1 MPSHAPTPKVSRLE
15 VIATGARRRWTEEE
29 KRRIVAESFDGPR
42 RVSAT
47 ARRYG
52 LSPSQLFTW
61 HRQIGSALPAAETAA
76 TFLPAFIECKPV
88 DVDSGSSAESK
99 PASTAAGRMEI
110 ALTNGRCVIVGP
122 DFDAVVLARLLDVLE
137 RRA

>member
-1 MPSHAPTPKVSRLE
+1 MPKVSRLE
-15 VIATGARRRWTEEE
+15 VISSGARRRWTEEE

-61 HRQIGSALPAAETAA
+61 RRQIGAASPAAEIAA
-76 TFLPAFIECKPV
+76 TFLPTFIECKPV
-88 DVDSGSSAESK
+88 EFGSDSSGDPK
-99 PASTAAGRMEI
+99 PAPTAAGRMEI
-110 ALTNGRCVIVGP
+110 ALANGRRVIVGP
-122 DFDAVVLARLLDVLE
+122 DFDPVVLARLLDVLE

>member
-1 MPSHAPTPKVSRLE
+1 MPQVSRLE

-61 HRQIGSALPAAETAA
+61 RRQIGAASPAAEIAA

-88 DVDSGSSAESK
+88 GIDNGSSEEPK
-99 PASTAAGRMEI
+99 PAPTAAGRMEI
-110 ALTNGRCVIVGP
+110 GLANGRRVIVGP

>member
-1 MPSHAPTPKVSRLE
+1 MPKVSRLE

-29 KRRIVAESFDGPR
+29 KRRIVAESFDGSR

-61 HRQIGSALPAAETAA
+61 RRQIASASPAAEIAA
-76 TFLPAFIECKPV
+76 TFLPTFIACEPV
-88 DVDSGSSAESK
+88 EVERGSSAESK
-99 PASTAAGRMEI
+99 PGPTAAGRMEI
-110 ALTNGRCVIVGP
+110 ALANGRRVIVGP

>member
-1 MPSHAPTPKVSRLE
+1 MPSHTPMPKVSRLE

-29 KRRIVAESFDGPR
+29 KRRIVAESFDGSR

-61 HRQIGSALPAAETAA
+61 RRQIASASPAAEIAA
-76 TFLPAFIECKPV
+76 TFLPAFIASEPV
-88 DVDSGSSAESK
+88 EVVSGSSGDPK
-99 PASTAAGRMEI
+99 PAPTAAGRMEI
-110 ALTNGRCVIVGP
+110 ALANGRRVIVGP
-122 DFDAVVLARLLDVLE
+122 DFDAPVLARLLDVLE

>member
-1 MPSHAPTPKVSRLE
+1 MPQVSRLE
-15 VIATGARRRWTEEE
+15 VISSGARRRWTEDE
-29 KRRIVAESFDGPR
+29 KRRIVAESFDGLR

-61 HRQIGSALPAAETAA
+61 RRQIGAASPAAEIAA

-88 DVDSGSSAESK
+88 GIDNGSSEESK
-99 PASTAAGRMEI
+99 PAPTAAGRMEI
-110 ALTNGRCVIVGP
+110 RLANGGRVIVGP

>member
-1 MPSHAPTPKVSRLE
+1 MPKVSRLE
-15 VIATGARRRWTEEE
+15 VITTGARRRWTEDE

-61 HRQIGSALPAAETAA
+61 RRQIGSASPAAEIAA
-76 TFLPAFIECKPV
+76 TFLLAFIASELV
-88 DVDSGSSAESK
+88 EVVSGSPAESK
-99 PASTAAGRMEI
+99 PASMAAGRMEI
-110 ALTNGRCVIVGP
+110 ALANGRCVIVGP

>member
-1 MPSHAPTPKVSRLE
+1 MPQVSRLE

-61 HRQIGSALPAAETAA
+61 RRQIGSASPAAEIAA
-76 TFLPAFIECKPV
+76 TFLPAFVACEPIET
-88 DVDSGSSAESK
+88 DSCSSAEAK
-99 PASTAAGRMEI
+99 PASTTAGRMEI
-110 ALTNGRCVIVGP
+110 ALANGRRVIVGP

-137 RRA
+137 RRT

>member
-1 MPSHAPTPKVSRLE
+1 MPKVSRLE
-15 VIATGARRRWTEEE
+15 VISIGARRRWTEDE

-61 HRQIGSALPAAETAA
+61 RRQIGAASPAAEIAA

-88 DVDSGSSAESK
+88 GIDNGSPVESK
-99 PASTAAGRMEI
+99 PAPTAAGRMEI
-110 ALTNGRCVIVGP
+110 GLANGRRVIVGP